1 MLSKLLLNL
10 LNWTWSYIFISNIMG
25 NKTNIPLWN
34 NLKKSKYDELY
45 NLITLSDSS
54 ELDNQLNHLNDDS
67 RRVCNLRNES
77 GATFLMI
84 AVLLGS
90 IDIVNVLLKYGAD
103 TNKKDKKGK
112 VYEASNRPY
121 NNFLRIYDFLCL
133 GRTALFYLVLST
145 SSSAIKIEIARILI
159 NNNSRINEEDNMKIT
174 CLHDAVKMNDT
185 GSLKTLNIDIFAS
198 LQ

>member
-1 MLSKLLLNL
+1 
-10 LNWTWSYIFISNIMG
+10 MG

-34 NLKKSKYDELY
+34 NIKKSKYDELY

-77 GATFLMI
+77 GATFLMM

-112 VYEASNRPY
+112 VYKASDRFY
-121 NNFLRIYDFLCL
+121 NFI
-133 GRTALFYLVLST
+133 
-145 SSSAIKIEIARILI
+145 
-159 NNNSRINEEDNMKIT
+159 
-174 CLHDAVKMNDT
+174 
-185 GSLKTLNIDIFAS
+185 
-198 LQ
+198 